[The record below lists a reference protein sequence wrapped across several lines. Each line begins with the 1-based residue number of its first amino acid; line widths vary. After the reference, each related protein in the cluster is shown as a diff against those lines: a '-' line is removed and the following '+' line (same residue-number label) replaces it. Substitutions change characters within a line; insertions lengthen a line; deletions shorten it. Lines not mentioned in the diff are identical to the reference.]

1 MKTSITFN
9 KVIND
14 AGQLALTE
22 GHTVLTSSPRVTPCG
37 LLSFKGDIMKTQNRS
52 QKIKN
57 TKRKNNIKRLREEAE
72 IFLHHISEIEKH
84 HNNRGYHSVLFYDKY
99 NKSVDNG
106 NLKSIGT
113 VGAFEDGNVPIDG
126 TDISIEYLKAFK
138 RLEGEFKEAFAKITI

>member
-14 AGQLALTE
+14 AGQLAPTE

-72 IFLHHISEIEKH
+72 QFLNHITEIELHFNDSSYASSLFDDKH
-84 HNNRGYHSVLFYDKY
+84 NRVKHDPHKNGKY
-99 NKSVDNG
+99 
-106 NLKSIGT
+106 
-113 VGAFEDGNVPIDG
+113 ENVPIDG
-126 TDISIEYLKAFK
+126 TDISIEYLKAWK
-138 RLEGEFKEAFAKITI
+138 RLEGELKEAFAKITI